1 VRYPA
6 DLSVPGPI
14 MGREQPR
21 ARRHRSARAGT
32 DRGPR
37 V

>member
-14 MGREQPR
+14 MGHEQPR
-21 ARRHRSARAGT
+21 ARRRRSARAGT